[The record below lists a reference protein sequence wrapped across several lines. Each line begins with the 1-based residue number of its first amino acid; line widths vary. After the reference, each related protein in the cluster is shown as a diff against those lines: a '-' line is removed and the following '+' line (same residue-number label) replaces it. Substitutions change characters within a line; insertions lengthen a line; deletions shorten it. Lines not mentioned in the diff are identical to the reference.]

1 MMSNLTD
8 VLFGEGSYDKLS
20 NQMGAI
26 EGEAVGLYQGVKGGV
41 SSVVGEGA
49 NSMSQERNK

>member
-26 EGEAVGLYQGVKGGV
+26 EGEAVGRL
-41 SSVVGEGA
+41 SGA
-49 NSMSQERNK
+49 LKAVFLLL